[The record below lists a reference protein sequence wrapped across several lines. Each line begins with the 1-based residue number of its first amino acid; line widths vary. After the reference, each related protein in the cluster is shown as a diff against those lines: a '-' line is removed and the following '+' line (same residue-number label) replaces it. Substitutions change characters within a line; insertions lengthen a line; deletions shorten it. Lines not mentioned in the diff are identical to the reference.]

1 MDFPDQDLLNELLER
16 INNAEKRNENLRKNI
31 QTKKNELKLLDDKLS
46 EEDKNKIE
54 NEKKKVEKKPKIP
67 NSEEDKKLSERFL
80 FEYKNIKSNSYVIEQ
95 SATEYTIEYITQ
107 EHHSTLY
114 IMGDFTKWE
123 PMPMK
128 KNKDIYSYSIVLLKG
143 FKYYYSFQSGDQ
155 VIIDYNNLYE
165 QNPKNFQIQNYIDLA
180 KDGQPSQAFD
190 FENDIN
196 ILKNAQKNYFLIKIN
211 EDDDEISFLDKFKRH
226 IIAGKEITQKKREEH
241 GILTNSIYNYYDSL
255 YKNIKPYEADIKY
268 NNLKNYFKDRI
279 LAHYSESK
287 EFKCKYFYKIISL
300 NDFYEFRCMKLYD
313 NNNIKIDNNYY
324 SDSSN
329 YYSFRFEVISVAP
342 IDENSKLYHLLPKEE
357 STKILNDYNNDKENV
372 LKAYFKTLNNLK
384 NAATDNQILPPVPPV
399 PPVPPAQNPLVNNE
413 NIMGFRSYIRSYGNI
428 LVNPYKV
435 EPERIKITDYEFHY
449 SFNRINKVKNKKEGS
464 FVQFEA
470 IDDATLKARK
480 PFRFK
485 FYYSIKDKKI
495 NIIHCHVIDKNLRT
509 NKIILKEIG
518 KDIDP
523 HTLKKN
529 EDYIKNNELLLLVKE
544 QIPIKLYF
552 QGKKVKTEFIKIEEN
567 KLYNLTSSNTDSIFN
582 NMYVTVNKIGDKINY
597 DLIEKCNEF
606 PYSLGGIGDIQDGVD
621 VQVTFDNN
629 KHYVVEPMML
639 AVSPCL
645 LGNVST
651 YEENLMNK
659 NKIQNINNNKNMN
672 QMDIYFSII
681 KNMNDY
687 RKYNKETFD
696 KLEQKQKDDIIL
708 KLKQDKESMV
718 SVLNNI
724 QQMEMWDALD
734 EALNISTE
742 IENLIKLFS
751 NK

>member
-67 NSEEDKKLSERFL
+67 NSDEDTKLSERFL
-80 FEYKNIKSNSYVIEQ
+80 FDYKNIKSNSYVIEQ

-313 NNNIKIDNNYY
+313 NNNIKIDTNYY
-324 SDSSN
+324 SDSWN
-329 YYSFRFEVISVAP
+329 YYTFRFEVISVAP

-372 LKAYFKTLNNLK
+372 LKAYFKTLKNLK
-384 NAATDNQILPPVPPV
+384 NAATDNQIE
-399 PPVPPAQNPLVNNE
+399 PPVPPAHNPLVNE
-413 NIMGFRSYIRSYGNI
+413 NIIGFRSYIRSYGNI
-428 LVNPYKV
+428 LVTPYKV

-470 IDDATLKARK
+470 IDDAILKARK

-485 FYYSIKDKKI
+485 IYYSIKDKKI
-495 NIIHCHVIDKNLRT
+495 NIIHCHVIDKDLRT
-509 NKIILKEIG
+509 NKIIMKEIE

-529 EDYIKNNELLLLVKE
+529 EDYIKSNELLLIVKE

-567 KLYNLTSSNTDSIFN
+567 KLYNLASSNTDSIFN
-582 NMYVTVNKIGDKINY
+582 KMYVTVNKIEDKIKY

-629 KHYVVEPMML
+629 KNYVVEPMML

-645 LGNVST
+645 LRRIST
-651 YEENLMNK
+651 YEENLLNK
-659 NKIQNINNNKNMN
+659 NRNKDINKNKNMN
-672 QMDIYFSII
+672 QMDIYISIK
-681 KNMNDY
+681 KNMDDY

-708 KLKQDKESMV
+708 KLKQDKESMAN
-718 SVLNNI
+718 VLNYI
-724 QQMEMWDALD
+724 QQMEMWDTLD
-734 EALNISTE
+734 EVLNMSAE
-742 IENLIKLFS
+742 IENFIKLFS